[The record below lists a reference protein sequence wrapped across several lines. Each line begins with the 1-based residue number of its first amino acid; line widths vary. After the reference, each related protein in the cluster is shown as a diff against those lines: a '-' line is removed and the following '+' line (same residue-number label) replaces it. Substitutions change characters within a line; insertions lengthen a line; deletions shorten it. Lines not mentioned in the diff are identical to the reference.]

1 MGDWKMEV
9 QVLYN
14 GYWDHNFLTDSISAE
29 FPLEYS
35 SHLLFSDFWYWVIVF
50 IKDRK
55 NGSSALN

>member
-14 GYWDHNFLTDSISAE
+14 GYWDDNFLTDSISAE

-35 SHLLFSDFWYWVIVF
+35 SHLLFSDLSTF
-50 IKDRK
+50 
-55 NGSSALN
+55 GTE